1 MRGGEIETL
10 RGGEMETL
18 RGGEIE
24 TLSGG
29 EMETLRGGEWV
40 RMRKEDDEIDQVTY
54 GIGSLSNGVPGCDGY
69 L

>member
-1 MRGGEIETL
+1 M
-10 RGGEMETL
+10 